1 MSESPKNWEEAAQ
14 NVVSEAS
21 KTLRNIRSVY
31 IKEFTALVENVLLHT
46 DSRPCMRLEADGD
59 SVIVAV
65 EDASHIPATI
75 TERAVGRYI
84 PPSGLGIISVLCR
97 MWGNAPTPT
106 GKTVWAVL
114 GPENRL

>member
-1 MSESPKNWEEAAQ
+1 MVA
-14 NVVSEAS
+14 VVMHQVVVG
-21 KTLRNIRSVY
+21 RFVP
-31 IKEFTALVENVLLHT
+31 TALTPWEQVVFVDFLAVGE
-46 DSRPCMRLEADGD
+46 
-59 SVIVAV
+59 IVH
-65 EDASHIPATI
+65 D